1 MTQSNVESTGHFV
14 FLSVLYVQDARTCDD
29 DCWRVLLDV
38 KHTCTFLYHS
48 VLSGRED
55 AAPVASCHS

>member
-48 VLSGRED
+48 VLSGRE
-55 AAPVASCHS
+55 